1 MLSWAWAV
9 RGCPD
14 RNGPF
19 RTGPRRDGP
28 EALAQPYQL
37 LLRRT
42 PHCTLPCGHGL
53 RLACARDQRVLSLS
67 EPRRR
72 YGRLRRALGR
82 RPAVLP
88 RPIAMIR
95 RACAVALAQ
104 SAEHRNVDPKVTGSR
119 PVGHP
124 KSLEEAR
131 VAMRGLARC
140 LLVCRGVIP
149 RRPPRRDP
157 SRPAALIP
165 RPCRGVIP
173 RRPPWSA
180 PLSKAR
186 PPVRFHRR
194 GDDVCAGGLSIR
206 NDVGGLPLGA
216 LPFLIRTALRTYR
229 PGSWRGGVARRGR
242 VSRSPGS
249 VRREGVA
256 GRGRVSRSPGSVRR
270 GGPARSGRARGAAS
284 GRRPLRRRHPSQGC
298 RHRLIESSPG
308 MTEPSLEEIRVF
320 GQCGGPWHDEINSG
334 R

>member
-1 MLSWAWAV
+1 
-9 RGCPD
+9 
-14 RNGPF
+14 
-19 RTGPRRDGP
+19 
-28 EALAQPYQL
+28 
-37 LLRRT
+37 
-42 PHCTLPCGHGL
+42 
-53 RLACARDQRVLSLS
+53 
-67 EPRRR
+67 
-72 YGRLRRALGR
+72 
-82 RPAVLP
+82 
-88 RPIAMIR
+88 MIR
-95 RACAVALAQ
+95 RASAVALAQ

-124 KSLEEAR
+124 KSLDEAR
-131 VAMRGLARC
+131 VAWRDLARC
-140 LLVCRGVIP
+140 LL
-149 RRPPRRDP
+149 
-157 SRPAALIP
+157 A
-165 RPCRGVIP
+165 CRGVIP

-249 VRREGVA
+249 VRRGGVA

-298 RHRLIESSPG
+298 RASPHRAVAGHDRAEPGGKSGSSDNAVAPG
-308 MTEPSLEEIRVF
+308 TTSSIRDDKRRRLLPRPPANVF
-320 GQCGGPWHDEINSG
+320 GG
-334 R
+334 

>member
-1 MLSWAWAV
+1 MAW
-9 RGCPD
+9 
-14 RNGPF
+14 
-19 RTGPRRDGP
+19 RD
-28 EALAQPYQL
+28 
-37 LLRRT
+37 
-42 PHCTLPCGHGL
+42 
-53 RLACARDQRVLSLS
+53 
-67 EPRRR
+67 
-72 YGRLRRALGR
+72 
-82 RPAVLP
+82 
-88 RPIAMIR
+88 
-95 RACAVALAQ
+95 
-104 SAEHRNVDPKVTGSR
+104 
-119 PVGHP
+119 
-124 KSLEEAR
+124 
-131 VAMRGLARC
+131 LARC
-140 LLVCRGVIP
+140 LLACRGVIP

-249 VRREGVA
+249 VRRGGVA

-298 RHRLIESSPG
+298 RASPHRAVAGHDRAEPGGNPALRTMRWPLARRVQFGTISGAASSRVPQRTYLADDLRRLRRVPAPG
-308 MTEPSLEEIRVF
+308 ATAVARLRFSSDLRISSDPPRRSTAAAT
-320 GQCGGPWHDEINSG
+320 SG
-334 R
+334 SRARSRAGLRRGS